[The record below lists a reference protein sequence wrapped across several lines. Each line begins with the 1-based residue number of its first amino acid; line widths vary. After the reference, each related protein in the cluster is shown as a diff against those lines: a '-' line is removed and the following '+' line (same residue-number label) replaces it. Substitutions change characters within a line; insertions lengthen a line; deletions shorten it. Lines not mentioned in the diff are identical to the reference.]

1 MIISSSQNPKI
12 KHLVGLQGKHFRF
25 KNKEFLAQGF
35 KTCKTLMDSG
45 FTLKSIFMTESMYLE
60 HQNNFLIDETYI
72 VDDAIMKRISTTT
85 TPTGIVA
92 IFDMKNSELIAT
104 SHAAALVNIQDPGNL
119 GTLIRSA
126 SAMGLEALY
135 LIDCVDFYNPK
146 VIQATTGSILNLKI
160 FICNWNDFK
169 ETIKSIPLCALVVDS
184 GQKPDNINLQN
195 NLIVIGNEGQGLPD
209 SIIKQCTNL
218 MTIPM
223 PGKTESLNAAVA
235 GSIAMYLK
243 SQSNVK

>member
-1 MIISSSQNPKI
+1 MIITSTQNPKI
-12 KHLVGLQGKHFRF
+12 KHLVGLQGKNYRS
-25 KNKEFLAQGF
+25 KNKEFIAQGF
-35 KTCKTLMDSG
+35 KTCKTLLDSG
-45 FTLKSIFMTESMYLE
+45 FTLKSIFMTEPMYLE

-72 VDDAIMKRISTTT
+72 VDDTIMQRISTTT
-85 TPTGIVA
+85 TSTGIVA
-92 IFDMKNSELIAT
+92 IFEMKNEKLTAT
-104 SHAAALVNIQDPGNL
+104 DNGAALVNLQDPGNL

-160 FICNWNDFK
+160 FICTWDEFK
-169 ETIKSIPLCALVVDS
+169 NSIQSIPLCALVVES
-184 GQKPDNINLQN
+184 GQTPNNIDLKHS
-195 NLIVIGNEGQGLPD
+195 LIVIGNEGQGLSD
-209 SIIKQCTNL
+209 HILKQCTTR

-223 PGKTESLNAAVA
+223 PGKTESLNASVA

-243 SQSNVK
+243 SQANIK